1 LKKKW
6 ENKLVKNILKNK
18 NCLITGATGGIGKE
32 ICKQLAN
39 YSCNLFLTS
48 TNTKKLKKLKD
59 ELKKINKNIEIESFE
74 SDLTIEDNINE
85 LINSVKE
92 KFSSIDIVIN
102 SAGIFMIE
110 SIEKSSIENFEKS
123 MNINVKLPFILCKE
137 FTKNMRKKKW
147 GRIIMIGSS
156 SSYSGFKNGSV
167 YCMTKHSILGLSR
180 ALNAELKNNN
190 VRILCI
196 SPAST
201 QTNMAKISINQD
213 FSTFLNP
220 TEVAEYIIHVMCYDK
235 EMIID
240 ESRLSRTVMK

>member
-6 ENKLVKNILKNK
+6 ENKLVKNILKDK

-74 SDLTIEDNINE
+74 SDLSIEDNINE
-85 LINSVKE
+85 LMNSVKE
-92 KFSSIDIVIN
+92 KFTYIDIVIN

-110 SIEKSSIENFEKS
+110 SIEKSSIEDFEKS
-123 MNINVKLPFILCKE
+123 MNINVKLPFMLCKE
-137 FTKNMRKKKW
+137 FTKKMCKKKW
-147 GRIIMIGSS
+147 GRVIMIGSS

-167 YCMTKHSILGLSR
+167 YCTTKHALLGFSRSI
-180 ALNAELKNNN
+180 NEELKNKN
-190 VRILCI
+190 VRVICI

-201 QTNMAKISINQD
+201 QTNMAKISTDQD

-220 TEVAEYIIHVMCYDK
+220 MEVAEYIIHVMCYDK
-235 EMIID
+235 EMIVD

>member
-1 LKKKW
+1 
-6 ENKLVKNILKNK
+6 LVKNILKDK

-74 SDLTIEDNINE
+74 SDLSIEDNINE
-85 LINSVKE
+85 LMNSVKE
-92 KFSSIDIVIN
+92 KFTYIDIVIN

-110 SIEKSSIENFEKS
+110 SIEKSSIEDFEKS

-137 FTKNMRKKKW
+137 FTKKMCKKKW
-147 GRIIMIGSS
+147 GRVIMIGSS

-167 YCMTKHSILGLSR
+167 YCTTKHALLGFSK
-180 ALNAELKNNN
+180 AITKELRDYH
-190 VRILCI
+190 VRVFCI
-196 SPAST
+196 SPGPTKTKMGKSILKKDNPDEDFDT
-201 QTNMAKISINQD
+201 FIEPSDIAKFISNLISFD
-213 FSTFLNP
+213 
-220 TEVAEYIIHVMCYDK
+220 TELFIQEIRLGRIIG
-235 EMIID
+235 E
-240 ESRLSRTVMK
+240 T